1 MTHGG
6 PILIEL
12 TWTDPSIKCISTGDP
27 SRMFPETVRG
37 SEETPSF
44 QVGLVEHIHWWI
56 LMLYWL
62 GPGIYD
68 VGSNSRMKIIEQ
80 DWWYWLI
87 LYVTPSQ
94 TCFWQVKMVNLRQ
107 SPLPKSS
114 MCEMMFLYY
123 WNGGCFRKRGSS
135 IPGLTSYKYRWYE
148 YSITLF
154 GQLTLAIKHTCSYG
168 QLPIC
173 SMNCTWNMGM
183 FHVPWLD

>member
-27 SRMFPETVRG
+27 SRMFPVPVRG
-37 SEETPSF
+37 SEETGLPS
-44 QVGLVEHIHWWI
+44 GSWTYWWI
-56 LMLYWL
+56 LMVYWL
-62 GPGIYD
+62 GPFWWRWIKFQD
-68 VGSNSRMKIIEQ
+68 LLSNNT
-80 DWWYWLI
+80 WYWLI

-114 MCEMMFLYY
+114 MCKMMFLYY

-173 SMNCTWNMGM
+173 GMNCTWNMAM